1 MAFVKYQHIERL
13 GTDEVDG
20 ITIGKCYVFPKI
32 DGTNGSLWWDDG
44 LCAGSRNRQLSLD
57 NDNQGFF
64 NAVFH
69 KDGNISN
76 FFCDSLNEYLTLFCE
91 WLVPHS
97 LKTYRSDAWRKYY
110 IFDVMDYDGT
120 YLHYDEYSKLL
131 DKYDLEYIRPL
142 AIIENPSTEKLL
154 EFLESNHYLIEDG
167 KGSGEG
173 IVIKN
178 YDYRNRYGRQTWAKM
193 VRNEFKEKHNK
204 EMGAPVVK
212 MRMTEEDIVEKYL
225 TGEMI
230 KKTFAKIPE
239 WSSKKILLLLGTV
252 YHDFVNEEIWQ
263 IIKDFKYPKIDFGA
277 LYQFTI
283 LKIKKTMPEIF

>member
-20 ITIGKCYVFPKI
+20 ITIGKCYIFPKI
-32 DGTNGSLWWDDG
+32 DGTNGSLWHDVR
-44 LCAGSRNRQLSLD
+44 LCAGSRNRELALA

-64 NAVFH
+64 SAVFGDE
-69 KDGNISN
+69 KIRN
-76 FFCDSLNEYLTLFCE
+76 FLKSYPGLRIFCE
-91 WLVPHS
+91 WLTPHS
-97 LKTYRSDAWRKYY
+97 LKTYRQDAWRKYY
-110 IFDVMDYDGT
+110 IFDVMGCDGI
-120 YLHYDEYSKLL
+120 YLHYDDYSKLL
-131 DKYDLEYIRPL
+131 DKYGLEYIRPL

-167 KGSGEG
+167 KGAGEG

-178 YDYRNRYGRQTWAKM
+178 YDYRNKYGRQTWAKM

-204 EMGAPVVK
+204 EMGAPVVG
-212 MRMTEEDIVEKYL
+212 MRMLEEDIVEKYL
-225 TGEMI
+225 TEEMI

-239 WSSKKILLLLGTV
+239 WSSRKIPQLLGTV
-252 YHDFVNEEIWQ
+252 YHDFVIEEIWH
-263 IIKDFKYPKIDFGA
+263 IIKDFKHPKIDFGA
-277 LYQFTI
+277 LYQFII

>member
-20 ITIGKCYVFPKI
+20 ITIGKCYIFPKI
-32 DGTNGSLWWDDG
+32 DGTNSQLWHDE
-44 LCAGSRNRQLSLD
+44 LMRAGSRNRELTLD

-64 NAVFH
+64 DSVCADE
-69 KDGNISN
+69 KLLD
-76 FFCDSLNEYLTLFCE
+76 FFNDHQYYRLFCE

-97 LKTYRSDAWRKYY
+97 LKTYRKDAWRKYY
-110 IFDVMDYDGT
+110 IFDVMHIESGI
-120 YLHYDEYSKLL
+120 YLHYDDYSKLL
-131 DKYDLEYIRPL
+131 DPYGLEYIHPL
-142 AIIENPSTEKLL
+142 AIVENPSTEKLL

-167 KGSGEG
+167 KGAGEG

-178 YDYRNRYGRQTWAKM
+178 YDFRNKFGRQTWAKM

-204 EMGAPVVK
+204 EMGAPTVK
-212 MRMTEEDIVEKYL
+212 MRMLEEDIVEKYL
-225 TGEMI
+225 TEEMI

-239 WSSKKILLLLGTV
+239 WSSRKIPQLLGTV
-252 YHDFVNEEIWQ
+252 YHDFVTEEIWH
-263 IIKDFKYPKIDFGA
+263 IIKEWKQPKINFGA

-283 LKIKKTMPEIF
+283 LKIKETMPEIF